1 MTAELRYQCCYCDKE
16 IEVAD
21 RCALRVTVSGLWS
34 DDGPLQDLFA
44 HSQCAADKLAA
55 SLSRTVPFD
64 VETFEPD

>member
-21 RCALRVTVSGLWS
+21 RCALRVTVSALWS

-55 SLSRTVPFD
+55 GLSRTVPFD

>member
-21 RCALRVTVSGLWS
+21 RCALRVTISGLWS

-44 HSQCAADKLAA
+44 HSQCAANKLAA
-55 SLSRTVPFD
+55 GFSRTVPFD